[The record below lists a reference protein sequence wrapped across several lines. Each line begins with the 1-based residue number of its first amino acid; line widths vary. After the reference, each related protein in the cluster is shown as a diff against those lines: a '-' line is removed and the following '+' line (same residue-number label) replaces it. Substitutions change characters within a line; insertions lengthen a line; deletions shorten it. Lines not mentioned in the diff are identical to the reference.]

1 MYLIQLYTGVYFLSV
16 LIFNFKNS
24 WKTGV
29 FVGFHNHCQ
38 SSYSGQ
44 PFQPFQPF
52 QPSSRDG
59 RAADLCIHLL
69 RTEFQRSS
77 AVIREIF
84 PVLWQLQHLP
94 KKKRCT
100 FKNKMI
106 WMSGSELLLEM
117 TLKWQRPQ
125 PPRAHVNL
133 WDGSQVVDLAA
144 GWLVMQQWYPCW
156 NPQFFTSSYPVLANH
171 SDIFWHSIWRSLWHS
186 LLAFYL
192 ASILTFCLAFFLAF
206 SLARVRVQAHST
218 ASGARDMVSGAQ
230 STVQQEEGSEG
241 SEWRKEGRE
250 LHLC

>member
-1 MYLIQLYTGVYFLSV
+1 MFLSDF
-16 LIFNFKNS
+16 IIIA
-24 WKTGV
+24 
-29 FVGFHNHCQ
+29 
-38 SSYSGQ
+38 
-44 PFQPFQPF
+44 
-52 QPSSRDG
+52 R
-59 RAADLCIHLL
+59 
-69 RTEFQRSS
+69 
-77 AVIREIF
+77 AVIVANLSNLSNRRLEMAGPLTFVSIYCELNSKG
-84 PVLWQLQHLP
+84 PLP
-94 KKKRCT
+94 WSVRFFRFFGSCNTFQKKRCT

-156 NPQFFTSSYPVLANH
+156 NPQFFTSSYPVLANR

-241 SEWRKEGRE
+241 SE
-250 LHLC
+250 